1 MVKFKWKFIKKISLD
16 KSEFKDWYTN
26 DLGAV
31 VTKSDLISCTCCN
44 EKNSHKMR
52 CYRLDCNSTE
62 CNVDELCLEKY
73 KILQCSRK
81 PEVLCLYKLNEH
93 GDGVKINIKRRG
105 MSSEL
110 KDIINELIFEK
121 DISMPKRIL
130 IQLSKKKYNEGENA
144 IDKPTLEQVQNYI
157 KYL

>member
-1 MVKFKWKFIKKISLD
+1 MLTKYRECIYIRKYSKIYKAKMVKFKWKFIKKINLD

-62 CNVDELCLEKY
+62 CNVDELC
-73 KILQCSRK
+73 
-81 PEVLCLYKLNEH
+81 
-93 GDGVKINIKRRG
+93 
-105 MSSEL
+105 
-110 KDIINELIFEK
+110 
-121 DISMPKRIL
+121 
-130 IQLSKKKYNEGENA
+130 
-144 IDKPTLEQVQNYI
+144 
-157 KYL
+157 